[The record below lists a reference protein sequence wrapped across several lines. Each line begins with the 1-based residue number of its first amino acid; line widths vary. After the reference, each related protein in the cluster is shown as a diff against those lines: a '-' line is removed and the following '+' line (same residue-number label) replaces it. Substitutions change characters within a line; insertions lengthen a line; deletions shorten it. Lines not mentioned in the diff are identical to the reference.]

1 VKIPRVPAV
10 SKELRLLTALVL
22 VMGAAPFACSAVSST
37 TGVFTGAGGTGGGS
51 PSSPASGPGSGGTG
65 GDQPIITG
73 VGGSSGCDVHC
84 SADLHNVLDCNNN
97 LVKACPADQGCGA
110 SGVCVAPC
118 ESAKINGST
127 IGCEFYSVVP
137 GPEYET
143 RGSCFAALL
152 ANTWS
157 SPITI
162 TADYGGKPLDVSSLA
177 RTPMGSGQSINYVPL
192 ANGQL
197 APGDVAIL
205 FLSSSPSGDIYYVGC
220 PGGVTPG
227 LQSDPAVDKTG
238 MGSAFHITT
247 SAPVIAYDIYPYGGA
262 ASFVSSATLLIPTP
276 AWGTNYIAADAYE
289 ADGNLEFVNGDPF
302 IQIVAAEDGTTVTIS
317 PTAAIVGGGGVKGTG
332 QGQPQTYTMSKGQVI
347 QFLQTAELAG
357 SPISSDKPIS
367 VWGGNAC
374 MNIPVGVGACDS
386 GHQQLLPVKAL
397 GSEYLGVRYRD
408 RASGANESPPWTL
421 IGAVNGTSLTY
432 DPAPPAGAPLLINS
446 GQALT
451 FNAND
456 AFTVS
461 SQDAQHPF
469 YMAGHMS
476 GALAIGNNPN
486 DDGDPEYVNVVP
498 PQQYL
503 SQYLFLTDPTYRN
516 THLVFTRQK
525 AADKTFKDV
534 NLDCL
539 GVVGGWQPVGSAGKF
554 EFARVDLV
562 LDGNPNGACNNGVH
576 TAKSDVPFGLTV
588 WGWDTTVSYAYPAG
602 MSVQPINTVV
612 VPPTPK

>member
-1 VKIPRVPAV
+1 MVMHRARAG
-10 SKELRLLTALVL
+10 SKELCLLAGLILV
-22 VMGAAPFACSAVSST
+22 VVAAPFACSAVAT
-37 TGVFTGAGGTGGGS
+37 TGGQTGSGPGGGS
-51 PSSPASGPGSGGTG
+51 PSGPGSGNSGVG
-65 GDQPIITG
+65 GDEPILTG
-73 VGGSSGCDVHC
+73 VGGGTSCEVHC
-84 SADLHNVLDCNNN
+84 SADLHNVLDCNEQV
-97 LVKACPADQGCGA
+97 LKTCPADQGCGP
-110 SGVCVAPC
+110 GGNCVAPC
-118 ESAKINGST
+118 ESAKVNGST

-162 TADYGGKPLDVSSLA
+162 TADYAGKPLDVSSMA
-177 RTPMGSGQSINYVPL
+177 RTPVGSGQSISYAPL
-192 ANGQL
+192 TNGQL
-197 APGDVAIL
+197 APGEVAIL
-205 FLSSSPSGDIYYVGC
+205 FLSASNSGDVYYVGC
-220 PGGVTPG
+220 PGGITPG
-227 LQSDPAVDKTG
+227 ISTDPAVDKTG
-238 MGSAFHITT
+238 IGNAFHITT

-289 ADGNLEFVNGDPF
+289 VDPNLEFVNGDPF
-302 IQIVAAEDGTTVTIS
+302 IQIVAAEDGTSVTIS
-317 PTAAIVGGGGVKGTG
+317 PTAAIKGGGGVAGTG
-332 QGQPQTYTMSKGQVI
+332 QGQPHTYTMSKGQVI
-347 QFLQTAELAG
+347 QFLQTEELAG

-374 MNIPVGVGACDS
+374 MNIPVGTGACDS

-397 GSEYLGVRYRD
+397 GSQYLGVRYRD
-408 RASGANESPPWTL
+408 RTPGANESPPWTL

-432 DPAPPAGAPLLINS
+432 DPGPPPGAPLLINS

-451 FNAND
+451 FNAGD
-456 AFTVS
+456 AFTVT

-469 YMAGHMS
+469 YMAGHMT

-498 PQQYL
+498 PEQYL
-503 SQYLFLTDPTYRN
+503 PQYLFLTDPTYRN
-516 THLVFTRQK
+516 THLVFTRRK
-525 AADKTFKDV
+525 ATDGAFKDV
-534 NLDCL
+534 TLDCI
-539 GVVGGWQPVGSAGKF
+539 GVVSGWQPVGSAGIF
-554 EFARVDLV
+554 EYTRVDLV
-562 LDGNPNGACNNGVH
+562 AGGNPNGSCNNGVH
-576 TAKSDVPFGLTV
+576 TAKSDTPFGLTV